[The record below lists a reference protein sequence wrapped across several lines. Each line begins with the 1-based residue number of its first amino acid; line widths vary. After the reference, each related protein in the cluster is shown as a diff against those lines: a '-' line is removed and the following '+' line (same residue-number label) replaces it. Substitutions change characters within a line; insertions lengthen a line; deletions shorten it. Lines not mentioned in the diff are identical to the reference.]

1 MNTSQTIR
9 VMLVDDHNVV
19 RSGLATF
26 LRAYE
31 DLELV
36 GEARNGVEAVN
47 LCHRYKPDVILMD
60 LMMPEMDG
68 IAATRAILADYPDIK
83 IIAMTSFDEEELV
96 HGVLA
101 AGAISY
107 LLKNVTSDELA
118 KAIRDAVSGRSTLS
132 PEAARVLVQATRPT
146 EQPWLELTER
156 EMEALH
162 LVVQG
167 QSNRQIA
174 DAPTSAASSPSCRS
188 PAGRRPSRMRSD
200 IKSFLY
206 KRNILL
212 LLGQQG
218 FDGWLRAQSACNH
231 LRNST

>member
-1 MNTSQTIR
+1 MNVSQTPQTIR

-26 LRAYE
+26 LMAYD

-36 GEARNGVEAVN
+36 GEAGNGVEAVR
-47 LCHRYKPDVILMD
+47 LCHRSKPDVILMD

-68 IAATRAILADYPDIK
+68 IAATRAILDDYPDVK
-83 IIAMTSFDEEELV
+83 IIAMTSFEEDELV

-118 KAIRDAVSGRSTLS
+118 SAIRAASVGKSTLS
-132 PEAARVLVQATRPT
+132 PEAAKALIQATRPA
-146 EQPWLELTER
+146 EQPLYDLTER
-156 EMEALH
+156 EKEVLS

-167 QSNRQIA
+167 QSNQQIA
-174 DAPTSAASSPSCRS
+174 DALVISIATVKAHVSSILSKLQVS
-188 PAGRRPSRMRSD
+188 SRAEAIAYA
-200 IKSFLY
+200 IKHKLAT
-206 KRNILL
+206 L
-212 LLGQQG
+212 
-218 FDGWLRAQSACNH
+218 
-231 LRNST
+231 

>member
-1 MNTSQTIR
+1 MNISQTIK

-36 GEARNGVEAVN
+36 GEAKHGLEAVS
-47 LCHRYKPDVILMD
+47 LCHKHQPDVILMD
-60 LMMPEMDG
+60 LIMPEMDG
-68 IAATRAILADYPDIK
+68 IAATQAILQDYPEIK

-118 KAIRDAVSGRSTLS
+118 RAIRDAASGRSTLS

-146 EQPWLELTER
+146 MQSSFELTDRER
-156 EMEALH
+156 EVLD

-167 QSNRQIA
+167 NSNQQIA
-174 DAPTSAASSPSCRS
+174 KALVISLATVKAHIS
-188 PAGRRPSRMRSD
+188 
-200 IKSFLY
+200 
-206 KRNILL
+206 NILSKL
-212 LLGQQG
+212 QVSS
-218 FDGWLRAQSACNH
+218 RAEAIAYAIKH
-231 LRNST
+231 KLVTL

>member
-1 MNTSQTIR
+1 MNDSQKIR

-26 LRAYE
+26 LKAYD

-36 GEARNGVEAVN
+36 GEAGNGVEAVN
-47 LCHRYKPDVILMD
+47 LCHRHKPDVILMD
-60 LMMPEMDG
+60 LIMPEMDG
-68 IAATRAILADYPDIK
+68 IAATRAILDDYPDVK
-83 IIAMTSFDEEELV
+83 IIAMTSFEEEKLV

-118 KAIRDAVSGRSTLS
+118 SAIRAASLGKSTLS
-132 PEAARVLVQATRPT
+132 PEAAKALIQATRPA

-156 EMEALH
+156 EMEVLN

-167 QSNRQIA
+167 QSNQQIA
-174 DAPTSAASSPSCRS
+174 QALVISVATVKAHVS
-188 PAGRRPSRMRSD
+188 
-200 IKSFLY
+200 
-206 KRNILL
+206 NILSKL
-212 LLGQQG
+212 QVSS
-218 FDGWLRAQSACNH
+218 RAEAIAYAIKH
-231 LRNST
+231 KLVAL

>member
-1 MNTSQTIR
+1 MHTSQVIR

-26 LRAYE
+26 LRAYD

-36 GEARNGVEAVN
+36 GEARNGLEAVN
-47 LCHRYKPDVILMD
+47 LCRQKQPDVILMD

-68 IAATRAILADYPDIK
+68 IAATRAILAGCPEIK
-83 IIAMTSFDEEELV
+83 IIAMTSFEDEKLV

-107 LLKNVTSDELA
+107 LIKNVTAEELV

-132 PEAARVLVQATRPT
+132 PEAARVLIQATRPT
-146 EQPWLELTER
+146 SPPAGDLTER
-156 EMEALH
+156 EMDVLR

-167 QSNRQIA
+167 QSNQHIA
-174 DAPTSAASSPSCRS
+174 EALVISLATVKAHISSILSKLGVS
-188 PAGRRPSRMRSD
+188 SRAEAIAYA
-200 IKSFLY
+200 IKHKLVSL
-206 KRNILL
+206 
-212 LLGQQG
+212 
-218 FDGWLRAQSACNH
+218 
-231 LRNST
+231 

>member
-26 LRAYE
+26 LKAYD

-36 GEARNGVEAVN
+36 GEARNGLEAVDI
-47 LCHRYKPDVILMD
+47 CRQKKPDVILMD

-68 IAATRAILADYPDIK
+68 IAATRAILAETPEIK
-83 IIAMTSFDEEELV
+83 IIAMTSFEEEQLV
-96 HGVLA
+96 KGVLA

-118 KAIRDAVSGRSTLS
+118 RAIREAVSGRSTLS
-132 PEAARVLVQATRPT
+132 PEAASALVHATRPT
-146 EQPWLELTER
+146 NQPSYDLTER
-156 EMEALH
+156 EMEVLN

-167 QSNRQIA
+167 HSNQQIA
-174 DAPTSAASSPSCRS
+174 NSLVISVATVKAHISSILSKLGVSSRAEASAFA
-188 PAGRRPSRMRSD
+188 
-200 IKSFLY
+200 IKHKLVS
-206 KRNILL
+206 I
-212 LLGQQG
+212 
-218 FDGWLRAQSACNH
+218 
-231 LRNST
+231 

>member
-1 MNTSQTIR
+1 MNALQTIR

-36 GEARNGVEAVN
+36 GEAKNGLEALR
-47 LCHRYKPDVILMD
+47 LCRQKTPDVILMD
-60 LMMPEMDG
+60 LIMPEMDG
-68 IAATRAILADYPDIK
+68 IAATRAILAVHPEIK
-83 IIAMTSFDEEELV
+83 IIAITSFEEEELV
-96 HGVLA
+96 QGVLA

-118 KAIRDAVSGRSTLS
+118 TAIRAASLGQSTLS

-156 EMEALH
+156 EMEVLN

-174 DAPTSAASSPSCRS
+174 DAMFISIATVKAHVSSILSKLQVS
-188 PAGRRPSRMRSD
+188 SRAEAIAYA
-200 IKSFLY
+200 IKHKIVSL
-206 KRNILL
+206 
-212 LLGQQG
+212 
-218 FDGWLRAQSACNH
+218 
-231 LRNST
+231 